1 MKFIEASR
9 RTIGAVAL
17 AAAALV
23 AGCGGGDLLEP
34 FQPDRI
40 LAFGDETSVIEAN
53 GRNWGVNGL
62 DSSGAFSCTLKPN
75 WVQALATGFG
85 FAFPQCNPAG
95 FTRLA
100 TMYAVAGAKQAGV
113 AAQIDA
119 HLAGGTG
126 FNAKDLVTILAG
138 QHDILEVYAQVGT
151 LGVDAAKT
159 ELRNRGKA
167 LAAQVNRVA
176 QAGGKVLIVT
186 VPDLGLSPFALA
198 EQATTP
204 GRQQVLKDLT
214 EAFNNGLRADI
225 INDGRRIGLVLADE
239 MVQVV
244 NRAPAFNGFT
254 NVTQAVCSTAPP
266 GCTTGT
272 LVTGGSDSTW
282 LWADTTHLS
291 YGGHNRLTTLAD
303 TRARNNPF

>member
-1 MKFIEASR
+1 MRFIEASR
-9 RTIGAVAL
+9 RSIGALAL

-23 AGCGGGDLLEP
+23 AGCGGGDLLDP
-34 FQPDRI
+34 FQPERI
-40 LAFGDETSVIEAN
+40 LAFGDETSVIGAD
-53 GRNWGVNGL
+53 GRNWGINGL
-62 DSSGAFSCTLKPN
+62 DANGAFSCTVRPN

-100 TMYAVAGAKQAGV
+100 TLYAAPAAKQADV
-113 AAQIDA
+113 AAQIDT

-126 FNAKDLVTILAG
+126 FGAKDLVTILAG
-138 QHDILEVYAQVGT
+138 QHDILEVYGQFAT
-151 LGVDAAKT
+151 LGLDGAKA

-176 QAGGKVLIVT
+176 QAGGRVLIVT
-186 VPDLGLSPFALA
+186 VPDLGLSPFAIA
-198 EQATTP
+198 EETATP
-204 GRQQVLKDLT
+204 GRKKALAELT
-214 EAFNNGLRADI
+214 DAFNSGLRADI

-239 MVQVV
+239 MVQVISR
-244 NRAPAFNGFT
+244 NPAFNGFN
-254 NVTQAVCSTAPP
+254 NVTQVACATAPP
-266 GCTTGT
+266 ACTTAT
-272 LVTGGSDSTW
+272 LVSGASDSTW
-282 LWADTTHLS
+282 LWADATHLS